1 MRRALFFLLAAVLV
15 LAVFL
20 GPARARPNGPGTLAA
35 SGVIQARE
43 VIVASEVAGRVV
55 AVEAEEGDRV
65 SAGQVLLVLDD
76 APCRANLAQA
86 QAAVQAAEA
95 DLAALKAGAT
105 PESLAAAEAQVAQ
118 ARAALEAARRAW
130 EDAVAARRSPQDLD
144 AKLAAARARV
154 AVAEQAVEAA
164 RAQEAQAAYA
174 RDQLPWNSRSWHAAE
189 LYRQACAYG
198 IEAAE
203 ADLAAAKAQ
212 LEGLEAIRQRPL
224 ALLAAEHKAEGA
236 VKVAEAALRVAEATL
251 ADLRA
256 GPLPADVAQ
265 AEARL
270 RLAQAQQAAVAH
282 QCERMTLRSPV
293 EGTVLS
299 RAVGPGEAILPA
311 APLMVVGDLRQV
323 ELALYV
329 PEPRVG
335 EVVLG
340 QRVEVRVDGLPEH
353 AFVGQVVHIA
363 DRAEFTPRNVA
374 TREER
379 VNTYF
384 AVRVSIPNP
393 EGLLKPGMA
402 ADATFQAASPS
413 TSS

>member
-1 MRRALFFLLAAVLV
+1 MSRAFLRLLPGVLLFAAL
-15 LAVFL
+15 L
-20 GPARARPNGPGTLAA
+20 GPVQARPRAQGTLVA
-35 SGVIQARE
+35 SGVVRARE
-43 VIVASEVAGRVV
+43 VIVASELAGRVL
-55 AVEAEEGDRV
+55 AVQADEGDRV
-65 SAGQVLLVLDD
+65 SAGQVLVVLDD
-76 APCRANLAQA
+76 APCRANLAQVE
-86 QAAVQAAEA
+86 AAVQAAEA
-95 DLAALKAGAT
+95 ELAALKAGAT

-144 AKLAAARARV
+144 AKLVAARARV

-164 RAQEAQAAYA
+164 RAQEAQASYA

-212 LEGLEAIRQRPL
+212 LEGLEAIQQRPL
-224 ALLAAEHKAEGA
+224 ALVAAEHKAEGA
-236 VKVAEAALRVAEATL
+236 VKVAEAALRVAEAAL
-251 ADLRA
+251 ADLLA
-256 GPLPADVAQ
+256 GPSPADVAQ

-270 RLAQAQQAAVAH
+270 RLVQAQEAAMAH
-282 QCERMTLRSPV
+282 QCDRMTLRSPV

-299 RAVGPGEAILPA
+299 RAVEPGEAILPA
-311 APLMVVGDLRQV
+311 AALMVVGDLRHV
-323 ELALYV
+323 ELVLYV

-335 EVVLG
+335 EVALG
-340 QRVEVRVDGLPEH
+340 QRVEVKADGLPDRT
-353 AFVGQVVHIA
+353 FIGQVVRIA

-393 EGLLKPGMA
+393 EGLLKPGMS

-413 TSS
+413 ASS